1 MGDRVVVG
9 GVGGGEVEGAEGA
22 GSFNELYQLV
32 VTSPQPPGAEGTG
45 QSGAKSQSGA
55 GWVEVQDRGG
65 GGRGWRKPFGREG
78 LGGGKGGR

>member
-1 MGDRVVVG
+1 MD
-9 GVGGGEVEGAEGA
+9 GAEGA

-55 GWVEVQDRGG
+55 GWVEVIDAI
-65 GGRGWRKPFGREG
+65 
-78 LGGGKGGR
+78 LI